1 MLKNAYLWNM
11 LRSNTLRHI
20 AGCYNVPAFWSE
32 RWEFLKKL
40 SEWCLGDYKIL
51 KSCKN
56 RSTFKSLKRF
66 NFIISLETIATITRT
81 TSCYFIGRS
90 WDRNRITSF
99 CSDVSSLRGGE
110 WHLTKHTATPLNSFV
125 ILHLQL
131 HVLWTCIMRSMIR
144 KHRFLNWEP
153 ADLYWNTTTNFN

>member
-1 MLKNAYLWNM
+1 M
-11 LRSNTLRHI
+11 LRSNTLCQI
-20 AGCYNVPAFWSE
+20 AGCFNVPAFWRE

-66 NFIISLETIATITRT
+66 NFIISLETIATITQT
-81 TSCYFIGRS
+81 TSCYFIGRR

-110 WHLTKHTATPLNSFV
+110 WHLNQAYSHASELFCHTTLAIACSMD
-125 ILHLQL
+125 LHYKVYDKETQVPKLWACLSVLKYYYYFQL
-131 HVLWTCIMRSMIR
+131 
-144 KHRFLNWEP
+144 KG
-153 ADLYWNTTTNFN
+153 

>member
-1 MLKNAYLWNM
+1 MLKNPYFWNM
-11 LRSNTLRHI
+11 LRSNTQRQI
-20 AGCYNVPAFWSE
+20 AGCFNVPAFWRK

-66 NFIISLETIATITRT
+66 NFIISLGTIATITWT
-81 TSCYFIGRS
+81 TSCYFIGRR

-110 WHLTKHTATPLNSFV
+110 WHLNQAYSHASELFCHTTLAIACSM
-125 ILHLQL
+125 
-131 HVLWTCIMRSMIR
+131 TCIIRSMIR
-144 KHRFLNWEP
+144 RHRFLYWEP
-153 ADLYWNTTTNFN
+153 AYLYWNTTTNFN